1 MNKINNYV
9 KKNLNRIISI
19 FIIFSPIL
27 DVLVSISI
35 NVFHHNINV
44 GIIFR
49 MLFMLFIYYV
59 SVIIYHKKKNLIYI
73 FLCMIYLVIYLVV
86 QYDNTIIGNL
96 HGFMRVFYFP
106 ILLLGFYSMK
116 DKIKIEDKVLVTTG
130 LIYIL
135 LIFVPVVTN
144 TGFKS
149 YSVAKVGSTGWFNS
163 TNEISGILSILM
175 PIITLWLISKEKIG
189 LKFVVAVMFLFVISE
204 VGTKTPILS
213 LLIVLLASFIFVI
226 VKCIKDK
233 KYKTLVGLLI
243 VLIVGSITAKVLI
256 PKTNFYKNIVI
267 HAKYLKLDSPKDI
280 FTNEYVFD
288 HFIFSQR
295 ISFLEKTDNRYDKV
309 KISKKIFG
317 MGYVNKNNSNY
328 KEIEMDYYDIWY
340 NHGIIGFILFFSIY
354 IYILIDILKKLPK
367 KIKYDKYMNYVS
379 LLLIL
384 ILSLFSGHIITTPS
398 VSLFAI
404 IIIIGLVNT
413 NVNKKR
419 KNVN

>member
-1 MNKINNYV
+1 MNKYI

-19 FIIFSPIL
+19 FIILSPIL

-35 NVFHHNINV
+35 NVFHYNINI

-49 MLFMLFIYYV
+49 MIFMLFIYYV
-59 SVIIYHKKKNLIYI
+59 SVILYYKKKNLIYI
-73 FLCMIYLVIYLVV
+73 FLCIIYLLIYLLIG
-86 QYDNTIIGNL
+86 YNNTLISNL

-106 ILLLGFYSMK
+106 ILLLGFYSIK
-116 DKIKIEDKVLVTTG
+116 DKIKIEDKTLVTTG

-135 LIFVPVVTN
+135 LIFIPVVTH

-163 TNEISGILSILM
+163 TNEISGTLSIIM

-189 LKFVVAVMFLFVISE
+189 LKFVIGVIFLFVISE

-213 LLIVLLASFIFVI
+213 LLIVLLASFIFII
-226 VKCIKDK
+226 VKCIKEK
-233 KYKTLVGLLI
+233 KYKILCGLLI
-243 VLIVGSITAKVLI
+243 ILVAGSIGVKVLI
-256 PKTNFYKNIVI
+256 PKTNFYKNIII
-267 HAKYLKLDSPKDI
+267 HAKYLKLNSPKDI

-295 ISFLEKTDNRYDKV
+295 ISFLEKADNRYEKTKV
-309 KISKKIFG
+309 SKKIFG
-317 MGYVNKNNSNY
+317 MGYVDKNNNNY

-340 NHGIIGFILFFSIY
+340 NHGVVGFMLFFSIY
-354 IYILIDILKKLPK
+354 IYVLVDVFKKLPN
-367 KIKYDKYMNYVS
+367 KINFEKYMKYIS
-379 LLLIL
+379 LFLIL

-398 VSLFAI
+398 VSLFVI
-404 IIIIGLVNT
+404 IILINLCKEKHYT
-413 NVNKKR
+413 
-419 KNVN
+419 